1 MGRFY
6 ICTQFLIYSHTF
18 VLVIIIGEDHLMRRT
33 VDKVEGA
40 AEIEEAHTLTVRN
53 QGVGIEHV
61 VMTVVYVVSAS
72 QHVSFGK
79 YLVWVSV
86 KVSFIILF

>member
-40 AEIEEAHTLTVRN
+40 ADIEEAHTLTVRN

-61 VMTVVYVVSAS
+61 VMTVVYVSKSAR
-72 QHVSFGK
+72 
-79 YLVWVSV
+79 
-86 KVSFIILF
+86 LFL